1 MGYPVWTHTSD
12 KYQARAMREGE
23 ENKLS
28 SENSELRKENEALKM
43 RVSGLEVLTEAIQK
57 GFRGLVGWLV
67 GLKFNH
73 AAIFV
78 RSALPLNCLIAND
91 NNNL

>member
-12 KYQARAMREGE
+12 KYQAQTMREGE

-43 RVSGLEVLTEAIQK
+43 RNKQLEDENIN
-57 GFRGLVGWLV
+57 
-67 GLKFNH
+67 LKKY
-73 AAIFV
+73 ID
-78 RSALPLNCLIAND
+78 SLKC
-91 NNNL
+91 

>member
-28 SENSELRKENEALKM
+28 SENSELRKENEALKA
-43 RVSGLEVLTEAIQK
+43 RNKELEDENK
-57 GFRGLVGWLV
+57 N
-67 GLKFNH
+67 LKKY
-73 AAIFV
+73 ID
-78 RSALPLNCLIAND
+78 SLKC
-91 NNNL
+91 